1 MWLSVDSDSVC
12 FILNIFVYF
21 NLCLCGYVCMKVC
34 HGVVCLWSRIGHLS
48 RCLWSAEQGIGFTEA
63 GVSGSLSKI
72 DSGNWTWV
80 LSKNI
85 KYSYLL
91 RPLCRLQDSVFCQNN
106 FMFFALFWFLSCL
119 WLLKKKTK
127 TQLNS
132 LAPMALFNKRLKFL
146 MFSLIL

>member
-21 NLCLCGYVCMKVC
+21 NLCLCACVCMKVC
-34 HGVVCLWSRIGHLS
+34 HGVVCLWSRIEHLS
-48 RCLWSAEQGIGFTEA
+48 RCLWSAKQGIGFTEA
-63 GVSGSLSKI
+63 GVSGSLSKT

-106 FMFFALFWFLSCL
+106 FMCCALFWFLSCL